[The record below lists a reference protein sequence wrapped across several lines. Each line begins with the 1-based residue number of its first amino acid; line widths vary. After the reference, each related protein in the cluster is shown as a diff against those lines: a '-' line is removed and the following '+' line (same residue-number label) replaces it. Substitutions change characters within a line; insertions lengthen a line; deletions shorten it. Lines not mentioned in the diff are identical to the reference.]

1 MCTVSDGFI
10 NAENQAKCEAETL
23 TLQDIDDE
31 FMTATPTVP
40 FAFIQSK
47 TDIVQMSFY
56 AMIGI
61 TTPNASAY
69 ITPELFYED
78 VNTVF
83 QGYNAHDNFL
93 TYLVDGDQ
101 HCFSPM
107 NLFYTADGISAD
119 DNGKS
124 ATQEMMYEW
133 ANHFPLSNSG
143 SEATVCE
150 GEMQSSSRANGAV
163 NQQTYCSSEVYPKK
177 YTEDY
182 SA

>member
-1 MCTVSDGFI
+1 MCSVSEGFI

-31 FMTATPTVP
+31 FIGATPDVP

-56 AMIGI
+56 AAIGV
-61 TTPNASAY
+61 TTANTSAV

-78 VNTVF
+78 VNAIF
-83 QGYNAHDNFL
+83 ENYNTHENFL

-101 HCFSPM
+101 HCFSPL
-107 NLFYTADGISAD
+107 NLFYTADAISAE
-119 DNGKS
+119 DNGEK

-133 ANHFPLSNSG
+133 ANHFPLGSNA

-150 GEMQSSSRANGAV
+150 GEVQTTKGMGAV
-163 NQQTYCSSEVYPKK
+163 NQQTYCSSEVYPKEF
-177 YTEDY
+177 TEDY
-182 SA
+182 NA